1 MAEVAAFI
9 CTQPAQFRRKLPSTQ
24 SSPRGNE
31 IDVFADAEPI
41 LVWGWYIGDDLVPME
56 GHAQR
61 VQIDATCY
69 PPTTLGTKVGDRI
82 ELPGKGWFKVE
93 GVSEYDAHPNF
104 TPGIVDV
111 KLRRVKG

>member
-9 CTQPAQFRRKLPSTQ
+9 CTQPARFRRKLPSTET
-24 SSPRGNE
+24 SPRGNE
-31 IDVFADAEPI
+31 VEVHDDAEPI
-41 LVWGWYIGDDLVPME
+41 LVWGWYIGDDLVPVE
-56 GHAQR
+56 GHSHR